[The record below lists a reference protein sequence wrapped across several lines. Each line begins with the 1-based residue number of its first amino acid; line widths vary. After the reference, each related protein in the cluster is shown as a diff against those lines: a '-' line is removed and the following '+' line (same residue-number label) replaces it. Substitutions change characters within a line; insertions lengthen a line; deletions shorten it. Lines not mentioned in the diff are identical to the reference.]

1 MRFGEPI
8 LETIKFGD
16 TYALIMVIGKN
27 HSAPADKIMH
37 EATLV
42 VCEYERTPPYFLKNR
57 YTEETAHKIY
67 NQYKLKQANIKK
79 LIERI

>member
-8 LETIKFGD
+8 VENIKFEGINC
-16 TYALIMVIGKN
+16 LIMVIGK
-27 HSAPADKIMH
+27 HQMAPSTNKLY

-42 VCEYERTPPYFLKNR
+42 VCEYAEAPPEFIKNR
-57 YTEETAHKIY
+57 YTEEMAHKIY